1 MTWVNFNA
9 TIRLTFLLSV
19 LLLLSAC
26 KDQPSSATKEKETAL
41 NSTPKD
47 TLQSFK
53 ISTWV
58 HGQTEFNDSL
68 WHSKLQHY
76 QLLGIS
82 AILVQASP
90 QFLQQL
96 VPLAQAYGIEV
107 HAWMWTLNQPGNKE
121 TQQHPDWYSVN
132 RKGQNSLEYRPYVN
146 YYQWLS
152 PFHPDACAY
161 IIQKAK
167 EYATVEGLASVHL
180 DYVRYV
186 DVILGADLQPKY
198 GLVQNKELPEYD
210 FGYHPMA
217 CEAFKG
223 LFGIDPMQLEHPE
236 LSTEWRQFR
245 LNAVTQLVNRIADT
259 LKAEGIP
266 LTAAVFPFPEMS
278 RQMVRQAWNDWN
290 LDAAYP
296 MLYHNF
302 YQQNIQWIGFAA
314 QQGVALKR
322 FPIHAGLYMPALKDG
337 TELMQAL
344 LIAKENNCAGVC
356 LFTADGL
363 SPIQDSILQLFSQ

>member
-1 MTWVNFNA
+1 
-9 TIRLTFLLSV
+9 
-19 LLLLSAC
+19 
-26 KDQPSSATKEKETAL
+26 
-41 NSTPKD
+41 
-47 TLQSFK
+47 
-53 ISTWV
+53 
-58 HGQTEFNDSL
+58 
-68 WHSKLQHY
+68 
-76 QLLGIS
+76 
-82 AILVQASP
+82 
-90 QFLQQL
+90 
-96 VPLAQAYGIEV
+96 
-107 HAWMWTLNQPGNKE
+107 
-121 TQQHPDWYSVN
+121 
-132 RKGQNSLEYRPYVN
+132 
-146 YYQWLS
+146 LS

-363 SPIQDSILQLFSQ
+363 SPIQDSILQLFSQQHTLKQK